1 MPRPGRPR
9 LYDPEPPICVSGL
22 YELRRT
28 RTASTSAYER
38 WSRPCRIY
46 LRSSAASQM
55 RGNASC
61 MSDSIS
67 AGEYSRRHLY
77 IFYVYT
83 SVKDPYIR
91 KVQMSWRTTTG
102 TSRSMMRCESNDC
115 FYMSR
120 SGADSA
126 SVPNVSELS
135 SCVDGVDVMPH
146 RLDAL
151 DAAA

>member
-1 MPRPGRPR
+1 
-9 LYDPEPPICVSGL
+9 
-22 YELRRT
+22 
-28 RTASTSAYER
+28 
-38 WSRPCRIY
+38 
-46 LRSSAASQM
+46 
-55 RGNASC
+55 
-61 MSDSIS
+61 
-67 AGEYSRRHLY
+67 
-77 IFYVYT
+77 
-83 SVKDPYIR
+83 
-91 KVQMSWRTTTG
+91 
-102 TSRSMMRCESNDC
+102 MMRCAWNDF

>member
-1 MPRPGRPR
+1 
-9 LYDPEPPICVSGL
+9 
-22 YELRRT
+22 
-28 RTASTSAYER
+28 
-38 WSRPCRIY
+38 
-46 LRSSAASQM
+46 
-55 RGNASC
+55 